1 MIDCEGKRL
10 LVVGASV
17 SIGETVA
24 LEAARRGAQ
33 VAVAARRK
41 DRLDALV
48 ESMGPGSTAIAADVT
63 AAEDCEELVA
73 RAVESL
79 GGLDWLVYTP
89 ALFMLR
95 ALDEVTAEEWRRVFD
110 VSVIGAALVTRA
122 VLPHL
127 AAGVGRVAWFSSDST
142 ASNPHWAGLASYAVS
157 KVALEKLM
165 ECWRFERPDVCFT
178 MVYVGSAEGSDGP
191 VAGGWTEEQMA
202 RFVPQ
207 WTARPKGVQP
217 RGVVA
222 ENVLA
227 ALSSPSYVERVGV
240 VAPRYVATDGGQS

>member
-17 SIGETVA
+17 SIGATVA
-24 LEAARRGAQ
+24 LEAAARGAH

-48 ESMGPGSTAIAADVT
+48 ERMGPPSTAIAVDVADAQACDDMVG
-63 AAEDCEELVA
+63 E
-73 RAVESL
+73 AVDAL
-79 GGLDWLVYTP
+79 GGLDWVVYTP

-95 ALDEVTAEEWRRVFD
+95 SLDEVTADEWRQVLD
-110 VSVIGAALVTRA
+110 VGLVGAALVTRA
-122 VLPHL
+122 ALWHL
-127 AAGVGRVAWFSSDST
+127 APGVGRVAWFTSDSA

-178 MVYVGSAEGSDGP
+178 MVSVGSAEGSDGP
-191 VAGGWTEEQMA
+191 SAGGWTKEQIE

-207 WTARPKGVQP
+207 WNARPRGMQP
-217 RGVVA
+217 REVVA

-227 ALSSPSYVERVGV
+227 ALSSPSYVEHVGV
-240 VAPRYVATDGGQS
+240 VARRHVEPTEGT

>member
-1 MIDCEGKRL
+1 MIDCEDKRL

-24 LEAARRGAQ
+24 LEAAKAGAR

-41 DRLDALV
+41 DRLDSLV
-48 ESMGPGSTAIAADVT
+48 ERLGRGSAAIAVDVSD
-63 AAEDCEELVA
+63 AQACEDMVSEAVVA
-73 RAVESL
+73 L
-79 GGLDWLVYTP
+79 GGLDWVVYTP

-95 ALDEVTAEEWRRVFD
+95 ALDEVTADEWRRVFD
-110 VSVIGAALVTRA
+110 IGVIGAALVTRA
-122 VLPHL
+122 ALPHL
-127 AAGVGRVAWFSSDST
+127 APGVGRVAWFTSDSA

-178 MVYVGSAEGSDGP
+178 MVSVGSAEGSDGP
-191 VAGGWTEEQMA
+191 NAGGWTKEQIE

-207 WTARPKGVQP
+207 WSARPRGLQP
-217 RGVVA
+217 REVVA

-227 ALSSPSYVERVGV
+227 ALSSPSYVEHVGV
-240 VAPRYVATDGGQS
+240 VARRYVAPQEGS